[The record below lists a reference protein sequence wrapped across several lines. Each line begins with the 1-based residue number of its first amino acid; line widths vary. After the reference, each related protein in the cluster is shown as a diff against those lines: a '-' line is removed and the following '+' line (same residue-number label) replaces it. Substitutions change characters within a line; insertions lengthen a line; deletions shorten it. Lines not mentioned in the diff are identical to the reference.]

1 MTMIFIDSK
10 KAFYEALEAGILSD
24 NEGDKN
30 FVADFMYMG
39 TKKEVHQFKNIVT
52 RKYGFDLESL
62 IEAGSIL

>member
-10 KAFYEALEAGILSD
+10 KAFEEALKSGILSD

-30 FVADFMYMG
+30 FVGDFMYMG
-39 TKKEVHQFKNIVT
+39 TKEGVHQFKNIVT

-62 IEAGSIL
+62 IEAGK